1 MQLTTKVHPK
11 LSNMESNK
19 EDFYNKE
26 DTPAYKAL
34 SEAKVLCTVHRR
46 SDIESI
52 FTGIDLKANSSK
64 TKNCGKYPEV

>member
-1 MQLTTKVHPK
+1 MQIATKVHPK
-11 LSNMESNK
+11 LNCGSNM
-19 EDFYNKE
+19 DNKE

-34 SEAKVLCTVHRR
+34 SEAKVLCTDHRR

-64 TKNCGKYPEV
+64 TNNISKYYPEILS